1 MRALAPDAAGHVERD
16 GVRVAWEQF
25 GSGSPTI
32 LFMPTWSLVHSRC
45 WKAQVPY
52 LARHFRVVTF
62 DPRGNGASDRPSD
75 PAAYAESEFAADAL
89 AVMDATDTESA
100 VLVCWSRGAQ
110 RTLLLAAEHPER
122 VLGAIFIGPA
132 LPLAPVSPERGAY
145 MSRFSERLDT
155 DEGWAKWNAHYWR
168 RDYRGFV
175 EFFVGQI
182 FSEPHSTKQTEDAI
196 GWGLETDPETLAAT
210 VLGPYI
216 DSPERAIELCEQVT
230 CPVLVIH
237 GENDLVRPAAV
248 GRAVAEAI
256 GGRYVGLPGSGHAP
270 HARVPVLVNTLIREF
285 VEDPARSPPAE
296 SPALAAPVPT
306 GETP

>member
-1 MRALAPDAAGHVERD
+1 MRALEPDVTGHVERD

-89 AVMDATDTESA
+89 AVMDATDTERA
-100 VLVCWSRGAQ
+100 GVVCWSRGAQ

-122 VLGAIFIGPA
+122 VLGTVFIGPA

-155 DEGWAKWNAHYWR
+155 DEGWAKWNVHYWR
-168 RDYRGFV
+168 RDYRGFL
-175 EFFVGQI
+175 EFFIGEM
-182 FSEPHSTKQTEDAI
+182 FCEPHSTKQIEDAI

-210 VLGPYI
+210 VLGPWI
-216 DSPERAIELCEQVT
+216 DSAERTLELCEQVS

-237 GENDLVRPAAV
+237 GEKDLLRPAAI
-248 GRAVAEAI
+248 GRALAEAI
-256 GGRYVGLPGSGHAP
+256 DGRFVGLPGSGHAP

-285 VEDPARSPPAE
+285 VEEPARSPPAE
-296 SPALAAPVPT
+296 PPGLAAPVPT
-306 GETP
+306 GERP

>member
-1 MRALAPDAAGHVERD
+1 MRALAPDTSGYIERD

-89 AVMDATDTESA
+89 AVMDATGTEAA
-100 VLVCWSRGAQ
+100 VVVCWSRGAQ
-110 RTLLLAAEHPER
+110 RTLLLAAQHPER
-122 VLGAIFIGPA
+122 VLGTVFIGPA
-132 LPLAPVSPERGAY
+132 VPLARATPEREAFTG
-145 MSRFSERLDT
+145 RFTERLDT

-168 RDYRGFV
+168 RDYRGFL
-175 EFFVGQI
+175 EFFMGEM
-182 FSEPHSTKQTEDAI
+182 FCEPHSTKQIEDAI
-196 GWGLETDPETLAAT
+196 GWGSEIDPETLTAT
-210 VLGPYI
+210 VLGPWI
-216 DSPERAIELCEQVT
+216 GSPEEALDLCAQIT

-237 GENDLVRPAAV
+237 GEKDSIRPARI
-248 GRAVAEAI
+248 GRALAEAI
-256 GGRYVGLPGSGHAP
+256 GGRYVGLPDSGHAP
-270 HARVPVLVNTLIREF
+270 HARVPVLVNTLIRAF
-285 VEDPARSPPAE
+285 VEEPRPPPAE
-296 SPALAAPVPT
+296 TPGLAAPVPT
-306 GETP
+306 GERP